1 MSLWGKFAAPNDYKF
16 LNVKSNYLINT
27 VSAYPSFS
35 SLASPQRGT
44 ANKGKNSKIRATKRI
59 GAHNSD
65 VISVIFGSLLGDA
78 FAEKHGNGTRI
89 CFQQE
94 HSHSNYLIWLYNFFE
109 ERGYCTNN
117 IPKLNSR
124 LGNKGK
130 LRYILRFK
138 TYTYSSFNW
147 IQDIFYSKEN
157 GKKILPLNIG
167 DYLTPLALAIWISD
181 DGAKVSSGLKLCTN
195 NFTFE
200 EVNLLAIVL
209 RNKYD
214 LKVSIIKTG
223 HDSQYNLYVSK
234 KSMEKL
240 ALIIKPYLHPSMYY
254 KLNGYI

>member
-1 MSLWGKFAAPNDYKF
+1 MYVLPYGQMSLWGKFAAPNDYKF
-16 LNVKSNYLINT
+16 LNVKSNCLINT
-27 VSAYPSFS
+27 VSA
-35 SLASPQRGT
+35 SPRS
-44 ANKGKNSKIRATKRI
+44 ALKKDKIRATKRI
-59 GAHNSD
+59 GTHNSD

-94 HSHSNYLIWLYNFFE
+94 HLHSSYLIWLYNFFE

-117 IPKLNSR
+117 IPKISSR

-147 IQDIFYSKEN
+147 IQDIFYSPLGEN
-157 GKKILPLNIG
+157 GKKIIPLNIA
-167 DYLTPLALAIWISD
+167 DYLSPLALAIWISD

-200 EVNLLAIVL
+200 EVNLLALVL

-214 LKVSIIKTG
+214 LKVSVIKSG
-223 HDSQYNLYVSK
+223 YDNQYNLYVSK

-240 ALIIKPYLHPSMYY
+240 AFIIKPYLHPSMYY
-254 KLNGYI
+254 KLNDYI